1 MGFKSEM
8 IKARDEFIAL
18 VKAELLGPGS
28 EVSVP
33 DAEHELITTV
43 PEKRYSIGILFP
55 KENKMQADGNDV
67 DRAVPED
74 EKKDAEQAETVAF
87 DASDYIGKDVTVTEK
102 DKKTED
108 ETDDDPDSEDNLD
121 EEVSLAAQN
130 MPSSFGITFFVRGN
144 TDRVRISLKYG
155 IYRDARMEDCR
166 IPFTPSKPGDWSV
179 PEEFDCYV
187 KYDREEKTL
196 RLTGGINRKAVRQLR
211 ERDLLDTDEDQLID
225 HLYKLADQLQSGYVR
240 EPRELNN
247 YEIVFGEGDYV
258 NESHIPDHDLVEIT
272 ALRRKMENGTTALT
286 IMVVN
291 AKTERPQSSNCI
303 FQPELRVDSEN
314 NSFSFVQYSG
324 TTNFDLLDAEEQS
337 LELQYRNKHVY
348 GTGLGTAVNWKVDDS
363 GAGFI
368 CNDFFPEFE
377 VPSMD
382 FALPSDCGVSDQ
394 TLSMKYLSDLNDTE
408 KNEKIRDLESLVDAY
423 SAWIDDLVVRSHA
436 LEPRFAKAADRNL
449 KGCRE
454 ACERMRNGIRILE
467 KDAMAWDAFQL
478 ANRAMFMQRV
488 QLAIQREYPA
498 SYPDER
504 TLSNVLKDIDYGT
517 ADETFSKDRYAW
529 RPFQLAFMLLDVASV
544 TDDDSSDRSLVDL
557 IWFPTGGGKT
567 EAYLGLTAMTIFYR
581 RFRHPAQSGGTT
593 VIMRYTLRLLAAQQF
608 TRASTL
614 ICACEYIRKDCE
626 TKKPKYKRYALG
638 TTPITIGLWIGGE
651 HTPNTD
657 DGAKK
662 NLEKLHKATS
672 YSLEYAKD
680 TYNKFQVLKCP
691 WCGTRMTPERD
702 GDKKIRGSFGYK
714 MHGGNHFALYCA
726 RQSCPFGTMVGLY
739 ESAVDALCRKKGN
752 VTKIVASTATI
763 RRAVE
768 QCAALYNR
776 DVSQFPHP
784 ALDAEDSF
792 FAREKKIDYEKES
805 FGRKYVGLMP
815 SGKTKA
821 MMEIRSMAAMLQ
833 MAKDMDVSDEIRD
846 KLWTLTAYYNSLKD
860 LGKAATMV
868 DDDVKDFM
876 KRMCYRLKSNAEVR
890 KIGTADE
897 LTSRVSTTQLNQT
910 LDKLEK
916 NKYSTENMK
925 KHLPPYPCN
934 VLLATNMISVGIDVA
949 RLNVMLLVGQPK
961 LTSEYIQASS
971 RVGRE
976 YPGVAF
982 TMYDGGKSRDRSHYE
997 QFRPYHESFYRHV
1010 EPTGVTPFSTPA
1022 RKRALHA
1029 VLIAYIRLSLRELS
1043 GENDAIKFR
1052 LEDQKK
1058 TIEEIGGY
1066 MVKRCVDIN
1075 RRVNP
1080 YMEDDSDDLKKEIK
1094 DIFEKWD
1101 NLAQDAEEIFCYG
1114 RKFMVKNPDA
1124 SRERLMKVFGTFRE
1138 DPAFETMTSMRNVDV
1153 MVPGSIIEWKEDDD

>member
-87 DASDYIGKDVTVTEK
+87 DASDYIGKDVTVMEK

-488 QLAIQREYPA
+488 QLAIQRG
-498 SYPDER
+498 
-504 TLSNVLKDIDYGT
+504 I
-517 ADETFSKDRYAW
+517 
-529 RPFQLAFMLLDVASV
+529 
-544 TDDDSSDRSLVDL
+544 
-557 IWFPTGGGKT
+557 
-567 EAYLGLTAMTIFYR
+567 
-581 RFRHPAQSGGTT
+581 SG
-593 VIMRYTLRLLAAQQF
+593 I
-608 TRASTL
+608 
-614 ICACEYIRKDCE
+614 I
-626 TKKPKYKRYALG
+626 
-638 TTPITIGLWIGGE
+638 
-651 HTPNTD
+651 
-657 DGAKK
+657 
-662 NLEKLHKATS
+662 
-672 YSLEYAKD
+672 
-680 TYNKFQVLKCP
+680 
-691 WCGTRMTPERD
+691 
-702 GDKKIRGSFGYK
+702 
-714 MHGGNHFALYCA
+714 
-726 RQSCPFGTMVGLY
+726 
-739 ESAVDALCRKKGN
+739 
-752 VTKIVASTATI
+752 
-763 RRAVE
+763 
-768 QCAALYNR
+768 
-776 DVSQFPHP
+776 
-784 ALDAEDSF
+784 
-792 FAREKKIDYEKES
+792 
-805 FGRKYVGLMP
+805 
-815 SGKTKA
+815 
-821 MMEIRSMAAMLQ
+821 
-833 MAKDMDVSDEIRD
+833 
-846 KLWTLTAYYNSLKD
+846 
-860 LGKAATMV
+860 
-868 DDDVKDFM
+868 
-876 KRMCYRLKSNAEVR
+876 
-890 KIGTADE
+890 
-897 LTSRVSTTQLNQT
+897 SR
-910 LDKLEK
+910 
-916 NKYSTENMK
+916 
-925 KHLPPYPCN
+925 
-934 VLLATNMISVGIDVA
+934 
-949 RLNVMLLVGQPK
+949 
-961 LTSEYIQASS
+961 
-971 RVGRE
+971 
-976 YPGVAF
+976 
-982 TMYDGGKSRDRSHYE
+982 
-997 QFRPYHESFYRHV
+997 
-1010 EPTGVTPFSTPA
+1010 
-1022 RKRALHA
+1022 
-1029 VLIAYIRLSLRELS
+1029 
-1043 GENDAIKFR
+1043 
-1052 LEDQKK
+1052 
-1058 TIEEIGGY
+1058 
-1066 MVKRCVDIN
+1066 
-1075 RRVNP
+1075 
-1080 YMEDDSDDLKKEIK
+1080 
-1094 DIFEKWD
+1094 
-1101 NLAQDAEEIFCYG
+1101 
-1114 RKFMVKNPDA
+1114 
-1124 SRERLMKVFGTFRE
+1124 
-1138 DPAFETMTSMRNVDV
+1138 
-1153 MVPGSIIEWKEDDD
+1153 